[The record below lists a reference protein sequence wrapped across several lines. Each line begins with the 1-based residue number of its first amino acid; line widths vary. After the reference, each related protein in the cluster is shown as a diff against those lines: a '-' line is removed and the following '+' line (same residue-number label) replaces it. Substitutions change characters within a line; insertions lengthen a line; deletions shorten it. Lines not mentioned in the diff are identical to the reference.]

1 MDYNTGR
8 PDHIEDYLITVRT
21 GQWFG
26 WSDSTDKVYENLI
39 VHDGGS
45 KPSET
50 DCTNG
55 LKALQDAWD
64 LENASYRSRRR
75 SAYNSIEDQLDALY
89 KDMQDGRL
97 DISGTWATHIKS
109 VKDSNPKS

>member
-8 PDHIEDYLITVRT
+8 PDHIEAYLITVRT

-26 WSDSTDKVYENLI
+26 WSDTTDKSYTNLI